1 MKHFI
6 KIFVFILMLF
16 VVVADCASAKPRFVR
31 AEKPQN
37 EVEEILLDVPEDKLF
52 DEDFRLNS
60 PVIKET
66 EEEIQEFREEI
77 LFDENS
83 LTAKLVQRMEEEND
97 TKFFE
102 SNIEQE
108 YSFYEDFNSFQK
120 PQKNLEEKTLFAK
133 IMSQD
138 IVRTDIPSY
147 MLRDYLTVF
156 PDKGV
161 VEKVQFYT
169 AYRSGL
175 VGNFRG
181 GDYSTNYGIGT
192 FDLGMLGKMRN
203 SENDF
208 KLVIKPLGND
218 KAGSYM
224 KGFFGDTYF
233 RNSSIPHHQV
243 ILGYSRNVVGKE
255 GSISSQ
261 ILPFLTRAQISRNF
275 GNSRGLGVKVLGRHD
290 LVDYS
295 VELKSSDRFFQRWFN
310 AGPEFTGWVDVKP
323 FGKTDGRYGK
333 LVLGGGYNVGHNV
346 ITYNVGSLYLGYKY
360 KKLWSSFEYAIADG
374 YNSYTPIDKRAS
386 GFYGTVGYKFTPQ
399 FQVIAR
405 YDRFDPDRNVGGDI
419 REEYTA
425 GINYFIKGQA
435 LRLILNYVFC
445 RNQNTEDSHRI
456 ILGTQMFL

>member
-1 MKHFI
+1 
-6 KIFVFILMLF
+6 MLF
-16 VVVADCASAKPRFVR
+16 VVAADCASAKPRFVR

-83 LTAKLVQRMEEEND
+83 LTAKLVQRMEEEEND
-97 TKFFE
+97 SKFFE

-120 PQKNLEEKTLFAK
+120 PERKPEEKTLFAK
-133 IMSQD
+133 IMSQN

-147 MLRDYLTVF
+147 LLRDYLTVF
-156 PDKGV
+156 PDKGI

-169 AYRSGL
+169 AYRGAF
-175 VGNFRG
+175 GANFRG
-181 GDYSTNYGIGT
+181 GNYSTDYDIAT
-192 FDLGMLGKMRN
+192 FDVGLLAKMRN

-208 KLVIKPLGND
+208 KLVIKPMGND

-233 RNSSIPHHQV
+233 RNSSIPHHQI
-243 ILGYSRNVVGKE
+243 ILGYSRNVIGKE

-261 ILPFLTRAQISRNF
+261 ILPFLIRAQISRNF
-275 GNSRGLGVKVLGRHD
+275 GNSRGLGVKVLGHYD
-290 LVDYS
+290 IVDYS
-295 VELKSSDRFFQRWFN
+295 LELKSSDRFFQRWFN

-405 YDRFDPDRNVGGDI
+405 YDRFDPNRNVGGDI

-445 RNQNTEDSHRI
+445 RNENTEDSHRI